1 MLLALSTLGASAWAQ
16 NTPVNDPLEPLNRR
30 IYTFN
35 EYADRYV
42 LRPVAQAYDDVAP
55 EPVQTG
61 VRNFFDN
68 LGEPISAVNNLLQG
82 EFGQAGHNAGRF
94 LMNSTLGVFGL
105 TDPASAAGLEPAEED
120 FGQTLAVWGLP
131 SGWYLVLP
139 LLGPTTVRDGAGTL
153 VDLQFDPLHYL
164 DDDELRWALRIAQ
177 VISLRA
183 DLLGADQVLES
194 AYDRY
199 SFSRD
204 AYLQRR
210 HYQRYDGEPPMDD
223 FEDEYGAP
231 PPWASEPQQ
240 LPEPVSGQ

>member
-1 MLLALSTLGASAWAQ
+1 MLLAISTFGTSAWAQ
-16 NTPVNDPLEPLNRR
+16 DTPVNDPLEPLNRR

-42 LRPVAQAYDDVAP
+42 LRPVAQAYDDIAP
-55 EPVQTG
+55 EPVQAG

-82 EFGQAGHNAGRF
+82 EFGEAGSNTGRF

-139 LLGPTTVRDGAGTL
+139 LLGPTTVRDAAGTL

-164 DDDELRWALRIAQ
+164 NDDELYWALRIAQ
-177 VISLRA
+177 VISFRA

-199 SFSRD
+199 DFSRN
-204 AYLQRR
+204 AYLQRQ

-231 PPWASEPQQ
+231 PPWADEPQQ